1 MSGVPARLRVGLLTY
16 GVNRP
21 LSGVTR
27 VALELGR
34 ALQDDDRC
42 DVTFLTP
49 YRIGPFRGGRTARS
63 WYLPACERLPAL
75 TVLGG
80 PLIALAARRLRLDLV
95 HDPVGVSPFTLG
107 RWAGR
112 FGRIVTIHDAIAFRY
127 PEGYPRLNNLLHRHY
142 IPATLPNVDAVITVS
157 EAARGD
163 LLAHLGLP
171 GERVRVVASG
181 VSDRFRP
188 VPSEEARQVAARLG
202 LDGPF
207 ILSVGAR
214 QARKNVPR
222 LLEAFAA
229 LRARGIRHRLALAGP
244 TLWSDPTL
252 SATLARHGL
261 GDAVVSLGYVDEQ
274 DLPALYS
281 AADLFVLPS
290 LLEGFGLPVLE
301 AMACGTPV
309 VCSNTS
315 SLPEVA
321 GDAALLVGP
330 LDIGEIADA
339 MARVLADAALAAE
352 LRRRGLERA
361 ARFSWQGTARATVAV
376 YRDVAS
382 RTGPQAAWG

>member
-1 MSGVPARLRVGLLTY
+1 
-16 GVNRP
+16 
-21 LSGVTR
+21 
-27 VALELGR
+27 
-34 ALQDDDRC
+34 
-42 DVTFLTP
+42 
-49 YRIGPFRGGRTARS
+49 
-63 WYLPACERLPAL
+63 
-75 TVLGG
+75 
-80 PLIALAARRLRLDLV
+80 
-95 HDPVGVSPFTLG
+95 
-107 RWAGR
+107 
-112 FGRIVTIHDAIAFRY
+112 
-127 PEGYPRLNNLLHRHY
+127 
-142 IPATLPNVDAVITVS
+142 
-157 EAARGD
+157 
-163 LLAHLGLP
+163 
-171 GERVRVVASG
+171 

-188 VPSEEARQVAARLG
+188 VPPDEARQVAGRLG

-222 LLEAFAA
+222 LLEAFTA
-229 LRARGIRHRLALAGP
+229 LRARGSRHRLALAGP

-252 SATLARHGL
+252 SAALARHGL
-261 GDAVVSLGYVDEQ
+261 GDAVVALGYVDEQ

-321 GDAALLVGP
+321 GDAALLVDP

-361 ARFSWQGTARATVAV
+361 ARFSWQRTARATVAV

-382 RTGPQAAWG
+382 RTGAQAAWR